1 MAKTYVTLTNEIEQT
16 LQDSTNLTFTLATEL
31 NDRFQDG
38 LRKVAE
44 FVPHIVKVPFAI
56 ETRAGAA
63 SSTTSGAL
71 VDATETQFLA
81 GDVGKNIHNTSDNT
95 WAVVTAFVST
105 SQLTLSRDI
114 MVSGENYRMY
124 NKDCSSQK
132 QINIEDV
139 EDYIWIDKIEFPV
152 GKEVLF
158 SRDRNIVTL
167 KLDTVLDDTKDAN
180 ANKIIHVFF
189 NKRHKVSQLTDFAGA
204 VDLVAGYSE
213 GDTSIVIDGLEAGTP
228 TIEED
233 QEFTIAGRTEVYTIT
248 AAATIGTN
256 EATVSFFPGLEA
268 DLINDVVVTLI
279 ASTLDRNLERALV
292 KYVAGS
298 AALSKAMSPIV
309 EITNAITAL
318 ALVNSSIDSMSARI
332 TQVITDIASG
342 RTEVDKVAA
351 LITLGAVAVG
361 ELGLEIDQSIID
373 LDTGRSEINKVG
385 VGGAN
390 IAGQYANH
398 AMGGLSNARAKLT
411 EAQGHFTQGRA
422 DEALGGAYLGEGA
435 GELNAAASILS
446 QSGGY
451 AREVTSRL
459 SVVNA
464 ARAYTGWGSAKMQE
478 AIDDLQAMAAP
489 KYAEEPG
496 LLV

>member
-16 LQDSTNLTFTLATEL
+16 LQDSTNLTFTLATEI

-38 LRKVAE
+38 LRKAAE

-56 ETRAGAA
+56 ETRTGAA

-124 NKDCSSQK
+124 NKDCSSQQ

-152 GKEVLF
+152 GTEVLS

-189 NKRHKVSQLTDFAGA
+189 NKRHKVSQLTDLVGA

-213 GDTSIVIDGLEAGTP
+213 GDTSIVIDALEAGTP
-228 TIEED
+228 VIEED

-256 EATVSFFPGLEA
+256 EATVTFFPGLEA
-268 DLINDVVVTLI
+268 DLINDVVVTLV
-279 ASTLDRNLERALV
+279 ASTLDRNTERALV
-292 KYVAGS
+292 KYVAGLAS
-298 AALSKAMSPIV
+298 LSKAMSPIV

-332 TQVITDIASG
+332 TQVIADIVSG
-342 RTEVDKVAA
+342 RTEVDKIPALVAK
-351 LITLGAVAVG
+351 GATAI
-361 ELGLEIDQSIID
+361 GLMIAENEQAIAD
-373 LDTGRSEINKVG
+373 LDEGRGEINKVG

-398 AMGGLSNARAKLT
+398 AAAGLANARAAFN
-411 EAQGHFTQGRA
+411 EAQANFTQGRA
-422 DEALGGAYLGEGA
+422 DESLGGSYLSAGV
-435 GELNAAASILS
+435 GELNAAASFLS

-464 ARAYTGWGSAKMQE
+464 ARAYTGWGSAKMAE
-478 AIDDLQAMAAP
+478 AIADLEAMAEP
-489 KYAEEPG
+489 RYAEEPG